1 MLVPACVSENCLFSE
16 VLILFLLKLTWFP
29 SSAFLVGLCC
39 ANDDKQQERSPSVI
53 VIGGGMAGIAAARA
67 LQDASFQVLK
77 FFCFPLL
84 NIHTFVLVNLFICIN
99 CTFICQVI
107 LLESRERPGGRIHT
121 DYSFGFPVDLGASW

>member
-1 MLVPACVSENCLFSE
+1 
-16 VLILFLLKLTWFP
+16 
-29 SSAFLVGLCC
+29 
-39 ANDDKQQERSPSVI
+39 
-53 VIGGGMAGIAAARA
+53 MAGIAAARA

>member
-53 VIGGGMAGIAAARA
+53 VIGGGMAGIAAARS
-67 LQDASFQVLK
+67 LHDASLQV
-77 FFCFPLL
+77 
-84 NIHTFVLVNLFICIN
+84 
-99 CTFICQVI
+99 
-107 LLESRERPGGRIHT
+107 T
-121 DYSFGFPVDLGASW
+121 DLII